1 MIESCEPNELFELG
15 LPDLRRY
22 GDVQAEAR
30 HAHECETVSY
40 THLDVYKRQRLPRP
54 SHCR

>member
-30 HAHECETVSY
+30 HAHECEIWGEASATSF
-40 THLDVYKRQRLPRP
+40 RLN
-54 SHCR
+54 S